1 MIKMEEII
9 MGLLLL
15 NVLLLLII
23 LWRTEVSVYI
33 LKRQVKISGEK
44 KETEKNKIVPDSQE
58 VNNKQ
63 SDGLLCESQGTEIV
77 KLETGKNIMEEI
89 ERQAVEIVSNE
100 SQIVV
105 KNTDKAQENEDLIN
119 EVLSEIFS

>member
-15 NVLLLLII
+15 NVLLLFII
-23 LWRTEVSVYI
+23 LWRTEVSVCI
-33 LKRQVKISGEK
+33 LKKQIKISGEK
-44 KETEKNKIVPDSQE
+44 KKTEKNKIVSDSQD

-63 SDGLLCESQGTEIV
+63 SDGLMCESQGTETV
-77 KLETGKNIMEEI
+77 KLETRKSIMEEI
-89 ERQAVEIVSNE
+89 EKKAVEIVSNE
-100 SQIVV
+100 SQTVV
-105 KNTDKAQENEDLIN
+105 KNTDKAQENENLIN